1 MDNRER
7 LLRKIAATSTA
18 RKIGFSAGGAGTF
31 MLGNAALGNNSL
43 ASYILS
49 GLLGTGAGLGAE
61 YGLSVLE
68 DKNGWSYPGSI
79 TGGSTAQG
87 PIHVPAMDIKVPD
100 VPMDY
105 TGTAV
110 MTALG
115 MPIAGAKTVRDRW
128 KAHADARKQT
138 RANKAVAEGNVAK
151 AKAEIAEHKKTG
163 KPYSRK
169 SIVYQAAEKDL
180 QAAYE
185 AAVKEHPE
193 LAKPGKRGGFNK
205 WKRTGGLRPDPNN
218 PHIDLKRLGQ
228 YEKVRAKGSWL
239 KSGAKNM
246 LIPIIMGALG
256 FGADYARNA
265 ALNRDT
271 GL

>member
-18 RKIGFSAGGAGTF
+18 RKIGFGAGGAGTG
-31 MLGNAALGNNSL
+31 MIINALLGNDSL
-43 ASYILS
+43 ASYLLS
-49 GLLGTGAGLGAE
+49 GGAGTIAGLGAE
-61 YGLSVLE
+61 YGLSALE

-105 TGTAV
+105 TGTTVGA
-110 MTALG
+110 MLG
-115 MPIAGAKTVRDRW
+115 LPIAGAKTVRDRW
-128 KAHADARKQT
+128 KAHADARF
-138 RANKAVAEGNVAK
+138 ANKARAKRSAAREKLAKQTVKGWKSKKPPKNPSAEWK
-151 AKAEIAEHKKTG
+151 QKWIDEYTIKDPKIAG
-163 KPYSRK
+163 KPVGVDYK
-169 SIVYQAAEKDL
+169 KI
-180 QAAYE
+180 
-185 AAVKEHPE
+185 
-193 LAKPGKRGGFNK
+193 
-205 WKRTGGLRPDPNN
+205 
-218 PHIDLKRLGQ
+218 GQ
-228 YEKVRAKGSWL
+228 YTKVKPKGSL
-239 KSGAKNM
+239 LRSGAKNM